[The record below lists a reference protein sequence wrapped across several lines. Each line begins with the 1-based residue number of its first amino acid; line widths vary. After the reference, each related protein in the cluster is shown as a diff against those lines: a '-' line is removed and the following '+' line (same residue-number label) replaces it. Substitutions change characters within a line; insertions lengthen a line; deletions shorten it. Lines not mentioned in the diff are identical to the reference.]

1 MHLVVAEEI
10 SPLLL
15 PDSALSQVQETG

>member
-1 MHLVVAEEI
+1 MHLVVAEDI